1 MKKQF
6 GEYYLAFDIGTDSVG
21 WAVTDLNYN
30 LERLN
35 GKYMWGTR
43 LFEAG
48 KTAAER
54 RSFRAARRRLQ
65 RRTQRIRLLQEIF
78 AEEISKQIWD
88 FFIDWLKASIV
99 RRIKII
105 RRIPCLT
112 MPILKIKIIMR
123 NFQLSFTCGKL

>member
-48 KTAAER
+48 LRLSADRSERQGEGCSAELKESDCCR
-54 RSFRAARRRLQ
+54 KYLQ
-65 RRTQRIRLLQEIF
+65 
-78 AEEISKQIWD
+78 K
-88 FFIDWLKASIV
+88 K
-99 RRIKII
+99 
-105 RRIPCLT
+105 
-112 MPILKIKIIMR
+112 
-123 NFQLSFTCGKL
+123 

>member
-78 AEEISKQIWD
+78 AEEISKAD
-88 FFIDWLKASIV
+88 MGFFHRLAESKYRLEDKNNQTNTLFNDA
-99 RRIKII
+99 
-105 RRIPCLT
+105 
-112 MPILKIKIIMR
+112 
-123 NFQLSFTCGKL
+123 NF